1 MNIYVDMWI
10 REPFVCKNCYFNVN
24 RFFIR
29 LLDENE
35 RVFFRRMMS
44 KVKKPIDSESLP
56 QICAID
62 TE

>member
-1 MNIYVDMWI
+1 MN
-10 REPFVCKNCYFNVN
+10 PLCAKNVN
-24 RFFIR
+24 LMSIDFFTR